1 MRYGTLEDY
10 GNYIDTL
17 VDWCLENGLDLDT
30 TEYFDFNRYSVDGNS
45 VGINLTA
52 LNGGRYNFYINFDT
66 GRLSI
71 VRLVPNPNYDRS
83 PYDDDI
89 EESHKWIRTQP
100 TILLGDIEPIR
111 LQNLSRWL
119 TLNTD
124 FTTLPIPDFLKE

>member
-17 VDWCLENGLDLDT
+17 TDWRLENGLDLDT
-30 TEYFDFNRYSVDGNS
+30 TEYFDFNGYSVDGNS
-45 VGINLTA
+45 VGVNLTA

-71 VRLVPNPNYDRS
+71 VRLVPNPNYDHS

-124 FTTLPIPDFLKE
+124 FTPLPIPDFLKE

>member
-17 VDWCLENGLDLDT
+17 TDWCLENGLDFDS
-30 TEYFDFNRYSVDGNS
+30 TEYFDFNGYSIDGNS
-45 VGINLTA
+45 VGVNLTA

-66 GRLSI
+66 GRSSI
-71 VRLVPNPNYDRS
+71 VRLIPNPNYDHS

-124 FTTLPIPDFLKE
+124 FTPLPIPDFLKE